1 MWTATGANN
10 TACFDAKERTFMSKL
25 WTENKQGSWLSPSKN
40 QTSKKEKDISV
51 VIAGLYRKV
60 EETGNTAFLTPL
72 RPIKIGRLKY

>member
-51 VIAGLYRKV
+51 VMAGLEVFYSKV
-60 EETGNTAFLTPL
+60 EETGNTAFSKA
-72 RPIKIGRLKY
+72 IKTFKN